1 MSRGVALLSVAL
13 LTLAG
18 VGVFTSWLDA
28 RTAARVEAER
38 ARRHRR
44 LEEAAL
50 ALSAR
55 VDRAGGLARAL
66 ADAGSLREVVLEDD
80 GPAEGWGLLDRL
92 LPRLAA
98 DDDVGG
104 VRVLREDGA
113 PLVGY
118 DRRPRPPAPPL
129 AAPAPPEAAR
139 RALAAPAGGAA
150 FDLALEPEGARLVA
164 AIAIG
169 QPPRR
174 AVVVVD
180 VDASGDLRRLADAAA
195 DGPWALVGEDGRVL
209 APAGGPALERPAGLD
224 AWASGTVV
232 EGEAI
237 VSALAVPGVPR
248 GGWQLRARA
257 PSRSRDEVTREVLE
271 LSLGALLLLPLSL
284 LLLWLHLTERS
295 KRAAEEQRRFS
306 DTVFDAITDPLV
318 VVDARLVVMVANR
331 AARARHGHDLVGR
344 RYEETVARGRRAP
357 ADEVEALRD
366 VLERGRPRRDEVE
379 DALGGAWQVQ
389 RWPRSEGGAVTHVVE
404 HARDV
409 TEMRRLQA
417 QLIQSEKLST
427 LGEMAAG
434 VAHEINNPIAA
445 VSMYAQL
452 LQEEL
457 GEALGPDAPALEKL
471 RTIEAQAADV
481 GEIVRS
487 MLGFS
492 RRSDGPRRPYDVR
505 AAIERALGLV
515 EHRKVLDGVTLER
528 ALDVDPPPVV
538 VGSEGQLAQVVH
550 NLVVNAAHAMKGRG
564 GAVRVGVTRAREDAY
579 PPGRPV
585 GLVAGNPDRVRVSVA
600 DAGVGMPPEV
610 IDRIFE
616 PFYTTKPVGEG
627 TGLGLSVS
635 FAIVREHG
643 GCMWVHSEP
652 GVGTTFTIDLPAEA
666 AGAEGG

>member
-1 MSRGVALLSVAL
+1 MSRGVKLLSVAL
-13 LTLAG
+13 VVF
-18 VGVFTSWLDA
+18 VGVVFSSWLDA

-66 ADAGSLREVVLEDD
+66 ADAGALREVVLED

-98 DDDVGG
+98 DDDV
-104 VRVLREDGA
+104 VRVGVLADDGA

-118 DRRPRPPAPPL
+118 DKRPRPAPPPL
-129 AAPAPPEAAR
+129 APLEPPAVAR
-139 RALAAPAGGAA
+139 RALAAPLGGAA
-150 FDLALEPEGARLVA
+150 FDLEPGGGLLLAAVAL
-164 AIAIG
+164 G
-169 QPPRR
+169 QAPRR
-174 AVVVVD
+174 AVVVVEM
-180 VDASGDLRRLADAAA
+180 DASADLRRLDEAGA
-195 DGPWALVGEDGRVL
+195 DGPWALVADDDRAL
-209 APAGGPALERPAGLD
+209 APAGAEVPPRPAALD

-232 EGEAI
+232 EGDAI
-237 VSALAVPGVPR
+237 ASALAVPGVPR
-248 GGWQLRARA
+248 GGWQVRARA
-257 PSRSRDEVTREVLE
+257 PSRSRDEVRREGVE
-271 LSLGALLLLPLSL
+271 AFGVGLLLLL
-284 LLLWLHLTERS
+284 LFLLPVRLHLADRGT
-295 KRAAEEQRRFS
+295 RAAEAERRFS
-306 DTVFDAITDPLV
+306 ETVFDAIADPLI
-318 VVDARLVVMVANR
+318 VVDARLVVTVANR
-331 AARARHGHDLVGR
+331 AARARHGQGLVGQ
-344 RYEETVARGRRAP
+344 RYEDTVARARAAP
-357 ADEVEALRD
+357 AAEVEALRE
-366 VLERGRPRRDEVE
+366 VLEGGRPRRDDVA

-389 RWPRSEGGAVTHVVE
+389 RWPRAEGGVVTHVVE

-445 VSMYAQL
+445 MSMYAQL

-457 GEALGPDAPALEKL
+457 RETLGPDAPALEKL
-471 RTIEAQAADV
+471 RTIEDQAASV
-481 GEIVRS
+481 GEIARS
-487 MLGFS
+487 MLRFS
-492 RRSDGPRRPYDVR
+492 HKSDGPRQVYDVR
-505 AAIERALGLV
+505 AAIERALALV
-515 EHRKVLDGVTLER
+515 EHRRALDGVTLER
-528 ALDVDPPPVV
+528 ALDVDPPPRV
-538 VGSEGQLAQVVH
+538 VGNEGQLAQVVL

-564 GAVRVGVTRAREDAY
+564 GAVRVAVTRAREDAY

-585 GLVAGNPDRVRVSVA
+585 GLVTGNPERVRVSVA
-600 DAGVGMPPEV
+600 DAGVGMPAEV

-652 GVGTTFTIDLPAEA
+652 GVGTTFTIDLPAED
-666 AGAEGG
+666 AEGG